1 MVSFTSFPQRREPES
16 RSCMQA
22 VYFGKES
29 QGTGIRDWQ
38 EGNWE
43 GGQVYLRVHYQVDQH
58 GAQSTRVFV
67 GAM

>member
-29 QGTGIRDWQ
+29 QGTGIRD
-38 EGNWE
+38 
-43 GGQVYLRVHYQVDQH
+43 
-58 GAQSTRVFV
+58 
-67 GAM
+67 